1 MLRPDQ
7 KAAAQ
12 MAWQNF
18 LRKDPV
24 GAARL
29 NMDEEGFLG
38 IMEQLE
44 KSYRRGLL
52 TRQVYDQR
60 LTTLLRHPEM
70 CLEVET
76 KVPPK
81 RTTQQ
86 LYRELKALHAKGV
99 LDDDEFAE
107 RKEELAFERP
117 DFVDPEA
124 PVLPGDQANSE
135 KEKYRGY
142 LSELLNAGVLND
154 DAHKD
159 ALIRLDNL
167 YAQQS
172 S

>member
-1 MLRPDQ
+1 MLSPDQ

-24 GAARL
+24 SAAKL
-29 NMDEEGFLG
+29 NIDEEGYLG

-44 KSYRRGLL
+44 KSYKRGLL

-60 LTTLLRHPEM
+60 FTTLLRNPEL

-81 RTTQQ
+81 TTTQQ

-117 DFVDPEA
+117 DFIDPDA
-124 PVLPGDQANSE
+124 PALPGDQFNTE
-135 KEKYRGY
+135 KEKYKGY
-142 LSELLNAGVLND
+142 LSELLSAGVLND
-154 DAHKD
+154 DAHRE

-167 YAQQS
+167 YAQQN
-172 S
+172 